1 MTDEN
6 NNKKTQEHSYGWH
19 TAREY
24 EPYINAVIGLKMMTL
39 LMIILMARMMTTFC

>member
-24 EPYINAVIGLKMMTL
+24 EPYIDAVIGNVGG
-39 LMIILMARMMTTFC
+39 